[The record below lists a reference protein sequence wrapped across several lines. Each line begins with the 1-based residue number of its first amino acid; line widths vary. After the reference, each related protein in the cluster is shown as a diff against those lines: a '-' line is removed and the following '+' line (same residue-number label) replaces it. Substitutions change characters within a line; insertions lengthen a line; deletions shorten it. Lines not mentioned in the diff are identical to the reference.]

1 MRAWPTGSSPRGR
14 GKQAFVSRFA
24 TSIGLIPA
32 WAGKTRRR
40 DDCLSRKGA
49 HPRVGGENLVETSL
63 LASCP
68 GSSPRG
74 RGKLDGELLGQVDD
88 GLIPAWAGKTLAA
101 SGCAAGCGA
110 HPRVG
115 GENLACAL
123 PSAVTQG
130 SSPRGRGKPDL
141 DQSQTLVL
149 RLIPAW
155 AGKTSR
161 AVCVSE
167 NRAAHPRVGGENIH
181 VLLDECEERG
191 SSPRGRGKLS
201 LSLWITRLFGL
212 IPAWAGKT
220 NARMVWSS
228 QARAHP
234 RVGGENPRYSIVIGP
249 SQGSSPRGRGKRGLG
264 AGDTLTVGLIPAWA
278 GKTRFGVG
286 LASGSRAHPRVGGEN
301 YTSSPTA
308 SRRAGSSPRGRG
320 KRGAPVG
327 STRIERLIPAWA
339 GKTSCSDSYPASK
352 RAHPRVGGE
361 NAPPVGAGVAVGGSS
376 PRGRGKL
383 QGIARNLSH
392 EGLIPAWAGKTR
404 FGVGL
409 ASGRWAHPRVGGENV
424 KSDSWTSL
432 TSGSS
437 PRGRGKPTT
446 PAANPAPSRL
456 IPAWAGKT
464 EVSGAQVFD
473 CQAHPRVG
481 GENLQCLTAVW
492 PRSGSSPRGRG
503 KPLGGRHRQRH
514 RGLIPAWAGK
524 TSAVGRYPRSRAAH
538 PRVGGENRKDRRDGP
553 VSTGSSPRGRGKRRR
568 SQLRP
573 RVPGLIPAWAG
584 KTTTRRAVG

>member
-1 MRAWPTGSSPRGR
+1 M
-14 GKQAFVSRFA
+14 
-24 TSIGLIPA
+24 
-32 WAGKTRRR
+32 
-40 DDCLSRKGA
+40 
-49 HPRVGGENLVETSL
+49 VETSL

-228 QARAHP
+228 QAMAHP

-264 AGDTLTVGLIPAWA
+264 AGDTLTV
-278 GKTRFGVG
+278 
-286 LASGSRAHPRVGGEN
+286 
-301 YTSSPTA
+301 
-308 SRRAGSSPRGRG
+308 
-320 KRGAPVG
+320 
-327 STRIERLIPAWA
+327 
-339 GKTSCSDSYPASK
+339 
-352 RAHPRVGGE
+352 
-361 NAPPVGAGVAVGGSS
+361 
-376 PRGRGKL
+376 
-383 QGIARNLSH
+383 
-392 EGLIPAWAGKTR
+392 GLIPAWAGKTR

-464 EVSGAQVFD
+464 AGRSTSSTPHG
-473 CQAHPRVG
+473 AHPRVG
-481 GENLQCLTAVW
+481 GENFGGGQVPALAG
-492 PRSGSSPRGRG
+492 GSSPRGRG
-503 KPLGGRHRQRH
+503 KPQGPPRRPGEYR
-514 RGLIPAWAGK
+514 LIPAWAGK
-524 TSAVGRYPRSRAAH
+524 TSTISASASGTGAH
-538 PRVGGENRKDRRDGP
+538 PRVGGEN
-553 VSTGSSPRGRGKRRR
+553 SS
-568 SQLRP
+568 
-573 RVPGLIPAWAG
+573 
-584 KTTTRRAVG
+584 

>member
-1 MRAWPTGSSPRGR
+1 MLAWSGRARR
-14 GKQAFVSRFA
+14 
-24 TSIGLIPA
+24 GLIPA
-32 WAGKTRRR
+32 WAGKTPGIR
-40 DDCLSRKGA
+40 LSLVLLRA
-49 HPRVGGENLVETSL
+49 HPRVGGENAFWRWACVGQS
-63 LASCP
+63 

-74 RGKLDGELLGQVDD
+74 RGKLHQLTNRIKAG
-88 GLIPAWAGKTLAA
+88 GLIPAWAGKTGRAR
-101 SGCAAGCGA
+101 GQHKNRTA

-115 GENLACAL
+115 GEN
-123 PSAVTQG
+123 V
-130 SSPRGRGKPDL
+130 
-141 DQSQTLVL
+141 VL
-149 RLIPAW
+149 RQ
-155 AGKTSR
+155 
-161 AVCVSE
+161 
-167 NRAAHPRVGGENIH
+167 
-181 VLLDECEERG
+181 
-191 SSPRGRGKLS
+191 LS
-201 LSLWITRLFGL
+201 
-212 IPAWAGKT
+212 
-220 NARMVWSS
+220 
-228 QARAHP
+228 
-234 RVGGENPRYSIVIGP
+234 
-249 SQGSSPRGRGKRGLG
+249 
-264 AGDTLTVGLIPAWA
+264 
-278 GKTRFGVG
+278 GVQ
-286 LASGSRAHPRVGGEN
+286 
-301 YTSSPTA
+301 
-308 SRRAGSSPRGRG
+308 AGSSPRGRG
-320 KRGAPVG
+320 KR
-327 STRIERLIPAWA
+327 PA
-339 GKTSCSDSYPASK
+339 C
-352 RAHPRVGGE
+352 
-361 NAPPVGAGVAVGGSS
+361 
-376 PRGRGKL
+376 RGWGR
-383 QGIARNLSH
+383 RR
-392 EGLIPAWAGKTR
+392 GLIPAWAGKTR

-584 KTTTRRAVG
+584 KTPPDRHRR